1 VQQPEI
7 QIGIMDGLS
16 IGFEVGE
23 GGRHGRL
30 GMLKSTVERSLCNVP
45 SMHSLPDFS
54 AFANFT

>member
-1 VQQPEI
+1 VQQPDI

-23 GGRHGRL
+23 GGRQGRF

-45 SMHSLPDFS
+45 SMKILPDFP

>member
-1 VQQPEI
+1 VQQPDI
-7 QIGIMDGLS
+7 QISIMDGLS

-45 SMHSLPDFS
+45 SMQSLPDFS

>member
-1 VQQPEI
+1 VQQPDI
-7 QIGIMDGLS
+7 QIGIMDGPS

-45 SMHSLPDFS
+45 SMKSLPDFS